1 MPTDFQVIK
10 AIKRALPAVVSI
22 VGNQQVLKKKKESS
36 QFWGLLE
43 DKKTPLDISSQLKKD
58 DKKISSGSG
67 FIITKDGIIAT
78 NSHLI
83 SPLVEQYRVILA
95 SGEEFNA
102 KILATDFIN
111 DLVLLK
117 IEAKRLPVIDLG
129 DSERLELGQTAIAIG
144 TALGEFQNS
153 VSVGV
158 VSGLSR
164 FISAKSMISGRV
176 SKLRGLIQT
185 DAAVNPGNS
194 GGPLIDL
201 NGRAIG
207 VNTALVFG
215 AENIGFAIPINHL
228 KEDLR
233 EIKKYGR
240 IKKPYLGIR
249 YLLLND
255 NLKKRNNLPVNYGA
269 LVISEDLPDDKAVA
283 LGSPAQK
290 AGIKEFDIILK
301 CQGQEITEKRPLE
314 EILKRLD
321 DLKEVELEILR
332 KNKQLFLKAVIE
344 EKE

>member
-1 MPTDFQVIK
+1 MPTDAQVIK
-10 AIKRALPAVVSI
+10 AIKKALPAVVSI
-22 VGNQQVLKKKKESS
+22 VGNKQMPKSKDESS
-36 QFWGLLE
+36 QFWGLFE
-43 DKKTPLDISSQLKKD
+43 DKKTSLDISSQLKKD
-58 DKKISSGSG
+58 EKKISSGSG
-67 FIITKDGIIAT
+67 FIIAEDGIIAT

-83 SPLVEQYRVILA
+83 SPLVEEYRIILN

-117 IEAKRLPVIDLG
+117 INAKKLPVVGLG
-129 DSERLELGQTAIAIG
+129 DSERLELGQSAIAIG
-144 TALGEFQNS
+144 TALGEFRNS

-201 NGRAIG
+201 SGRAIG

-240 IKKPYLGIR
+240 IKKPYLGVR

-255 NLKKRNNLPVNYGA
+255 NLKRRNNLPVNYGA
-269 LVISEDLPDDKAVA
+269 LVISEDLPGDKAVIP
-283 LGSPAQK
+283 GSPAEK

-301 CQGQEITEKRPLE
+301 CQGENITEKKPLE
-314 EILKRLD
+314 DILKHL
-321 DLKEVELEILR
+321 DLKQVEFQVLR
-332 KNKQLFLKAVIE
+332 KDKTLSLKAVIE

>member
-10 AIKRALPAVVSI
+10 AIKKALPAVVSI

-36 QFWGLLE
+36 QFWGLFE
-43 DKKTPLDISSQLKKD
+43 DRETPLDISSQLKKD
-58 DKKISSGSG
+58 GKKISSGSG
-67 FIITKDGIIAT
+67 FIITEDGIIAT

-83 SPLVEQYRVILA
+83 SPLVEQYRIILG

-117 IEAKRLPVIDLG
+117 IEAKRLPVISLG
-129 DSERLELGQTAIAIG
+129 SSENLELGQTAIAIG

-240 IKKPYLGIR
+240 IKKPYLGVR

-255 NLKKRNNLPVNYGA
+255 NLKQRNNLPVNYGA
-269 LVISEDLPDDKAVA
+269 LVISEDLPNDKAVA
-283 LGSPAQK
+283 PGSPAHK

-301 CQGQEITEKRPLE
+301 CQGQEITEKKPLE

-321 DLKEVELEILR
+321 DIKEVEFEILR
-332 KNKQLFLKAVIE
+332 KNKQLFLKAIIE
-344 EKE
+344 EKD